1 MSVKEMLAQELARQ
15 PDSIAQ
21 RLLEYLH
28 ALSPASVV
36 SGDSPSQPVTGG
48 HFTSYWSRFYGA
60 FEGEVWDEPS
70 ELPNEKREDW

>member
-1 MSVKEMLAQELARQ
+1 MSAKEMLAHELARQ

-28 ALSPASVV
+28 ALSPASG
-36 SGDSPSQPVTGG
+36 SGGSPPPPVASG
-48 HFTSYWSRFYGA
+48 HFASHWRQFYGA
-60 FEGEVWDEPS
+60 FEGETWDEPG

>member
-1 MSVKEMLAQELARQ
+1 MSAKEMLAQELARQ

-28 ALSPASVV
+28 ALSPESV
-36 SGDSPSQPVTGG
+36 SGGSLPRPVASG
-48 HFTSYWSRFYGA
+48 HFASHWRQFYGA
-60 FEGEVWDEPS
+60 FDGESWEEPK

>member
-1 MSVKEMLAQELARQ
+1 MSAKEMLAQELARQ

-28 ALSPASVV
+28 ALSPGPVGGGSPPPPVAS
-36 SGDSPSQPVTGG
+36 G
-48 HFTSYWSRFYGA
+48 HFASHWSRFYGA
-60 FEGEVWDEPS
+60 FDGEVWEEPH